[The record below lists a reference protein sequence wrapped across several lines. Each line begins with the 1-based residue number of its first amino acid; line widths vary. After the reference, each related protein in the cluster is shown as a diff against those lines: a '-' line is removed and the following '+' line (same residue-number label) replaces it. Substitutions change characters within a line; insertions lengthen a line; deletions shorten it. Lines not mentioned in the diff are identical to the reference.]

1 MKTRIDDYRPGSD
14 DADLPL
20 FAAARVA
27 DEKSPAPSP
36 APAARATDPPTS
48 HEAAEGAKVFA
59 PSQSERIL
67 EALQLGPAGKTELW
81 RRTAISDV
89 AIARRCTDLCRV
101 GRLVV
106 VSEDGLSLT
115 GNRERVYD
123 LSESEKRRALK

>member
-1 MKTRIDDYRPGSD
+1 VKTRIDDYRPADDYSD
-14 DADLPL
+14 TPL
-20 FAAARVA
+20 FGP
-27 DEKSPAPSP
+27 KPTTTPPPAPSC
-36 APAARATDPPTS
+36 APAARARDPETS

-123 LSESEKRRALK
+123 LSESEKTRALK